1 MMSEKI
7 EEGGFD
13 LAKERKLRVA
23 VAQPEVMQGD
33 VKANLD
39 KAKIM
44 IKEAAENKA
53 DIICFPELYYQG
65 YHLEAEELQLLAETQ
80 DGEMVQALSKLA
92 RENKI
97 YVIVGY
103 AEAVEIPGRMY
114 NSAIFISDQGEVIG
128 NMRKV
133 NAWGQEKL
141 KFREGNDF
149 PVYDTPIGKIG
160 LMICY
165 DVEMPEPARILA
177 LKGAE
182 LVFVPV
188 VWSNPAED
196 RWHIFVPAN
205 ALFNVYF
212 MAGSNT
218 CGHETCGSSMI
229 VHPSGRILAEAG
241 KSEEIIYSDI
251 DLEDVVKE
259 RARLPYLND
268 FKEEFFSMDAVK

>member
-1 MMSEKI
+1 MKKNKK
-7 EEGGFD
+7 GGLD
-13 LAKERKLRVA
+13 LAKERKLKVA

-39 KAKIM
+39 KAVKM
-44 IKEAAENKA
+44 IKEAADNKA
-53 DIICFPELYYQG
+53 DIICFPELYHQG

-80 DGEMVQALSKLA
+80 DGEMVKALSKVA
-92 RENKI
+92 KENEI

-103 AEAVEIPGRMY
+103 AEADEEIPGRMF
-114 NSAIFISDQGEVIG
+114 NSAILISDEGEVIG

-182 LVFVPV
+182 IVFVPV
-188 VWSNPAED
+188 VWSDPAED

-218 CGHETCGSSMI
+218 CGHNTCGASMI
-229 VHPSGRILAEAG
+229 VHPSGKILAQAG
-241 KSEEIIYSDI
+241 RNEEIIYSDI
-251 DLEDVVKE
+251 DLQDVVKE

>member
-1 MMSEKI
+1 M
-7 EEGGFD
+7 
-13 LAKERKLRVA
+13 AKERKLRVA

>member
-1 MMSEKI
+1 MSEKI